1 MLIDQLRAGWA
12 KRFRGVTLWAWG
24 ILGFGVALLLLT
36 LILTQSFRLQWWF
49 PFLQSQLWKDLN
61 LSSWTPTLPET
72 AELSPGQSLD
82 PFTFRSPPTFLQIPH
97 QPFDLF
103 WPLLLVVI
111 GCSLLRFLPFSNRT
125 RVVVNTAILLI
136 MGRYLLWRSLS
147 TLNLSSAM
155 EALFSLLVFFNE
167 VIACFSFF
175 LGKTQSI
182 LSTDQQRRQEADQLS
197 QAILTGSF
205 LPSVDVLIPTYNE
218 PEFVVRRTAV
228 GCLAMDYPNKQVY
241 ILDDTRRPPIRQLA
255 AELGCRYLTRADNRY
270 AKAGNLN
277 HALPHSQGQL
287 IAVMDADF
295 VPFTNFL
302 TRTVGFFLKPEVA
315 LVQTPQS
322 FYNSDH
328 HVRNLGIDHLMHND
342 LAYFFEVNQSHRDY
356 FNASICC
363 GTSYVV
369 RRSHLRAVDGYLIRC
384 INEDSPT
391 SIKMLTRGL
400 QVVYLNEILSMGE
413 STRTYVDFI
422 KQRTRWHHSNY
433 QIFFCGDDIPIWKLG
448 WPQRIFFLSWYISC
462 FQPFFRLIFILTPML
477 SLALGFSPILAT
489 SEEFIYY
496 LLPWLLVIVLGHGWA
511 TEYRNTFLWNEV
523 YETILCWPLLRC
535 QLFAL
540 RSPFGLRF
548 KVTRKG
554 VQTDKRVYNLNLTWP
569 LLLGIGVMGI
579 SLVLYWT
586 SLRPAYAPRGSFGM
600 VMMSA
605 LLVYQMLLMAI
616 AFLAGI
622 DQPERRLV
630 DRFPL
635 RTSCLIQVPGG
646 DATQPPMSY
655 QGNTLNLS
663 EQGAYLQLDV
673 RLELSSDK
681 FIDLYLQDYDLWIPA
696 KICRQQTQKGSTQ
709 LALEFQ
715 DVDPQTNR
723 KLVEILYTT
732 MTWWKQ
738 SKKLGSLE
746 VAVALL
752 TSLVTLKPLL
762 RGRLFQGGS
771 H

>member
-1 MLIDQLRAGWA
+1 MRIDELRSGWA
-12 KRFRGVTLWAWG
+12 RRFRGVTFWAWG
-24 ILGFGVALLLLT
+24 ILGFGVALFLLT
-36 LILTQSFRLQWWF
+36 LILTQASSLQGWF
-49 PFLQSQLWKDLN
+49 PFWPPQIWEDLN
-61 LSSWTPTLPET
+61 VFSWTPAFPET
-72 AELSPGQSLD
+72 GELSPWQALD
-82 PFTFRSPPTFLQIPH
+82 PFTFRTFPLFLQVPH

-103 WPLLLVVI
+103 GPLLFVVI
-111 GCSLLRFLPFSNRT
+111 GCSLLRYLPFSNWARA
-125 RVVVNTAILLI
+125 VVNTAMLLI

-147 TLNLSSAM
+147 TLNLSSTI

-197 QAILTGSF
+197 QAILNRTY

-241 ILDDTRRPPIRQLA
+241 ILDDTRRPHIRQLA
-255 AELGCRYLTRADNRY
+255 AELGCHYLTRADNRH

-277 HALPHSQGQL
+277 NALPHSRGDL

-302 TRTVGFFLKPEVA
+302 TRTVGFFQDPEVA

-322 FYNSDH
+322 FYNPDH

-342 LAYFFEVNQSHRDY
+342 LAYFFEVSQSHRDY
-356 FNASICC
+356 FNAAICC

-433 QIFFCGDDIPIWKLG
+433 QIFFCGDDIPIWKLD
-448 WPQRIFFLSWYISC
+448 WPQRMFFLSWYISC
-462 FQPFFRLIFILTPML
+462 FQPFFRLIFILTPFL

-489 SEEFIYY
+489 GEELIYY
-496 LLPWLLVIVLGHGWA
+496 LLPWLLVIIMGHGWA

-540 RSPFGLRF
+540 RSPFGLHF

-554 VQTDKRVYNLNLTWP
+554 VQTDQRVYNLNLTWP
-569 LLLGIGVMGI
+569 LLVGIGVMGI
-579 SLVLYWT
+579 CLGLYWT
-586 SLRPAYAPRGSFGM
+586 SFRSQADLRGSFGM
-600 VMMSA
+600 GMMLI
-605 LLVYQMLLMAI
+605 LLVYQILLMAI

-635 RTSCLIQVPGG
+635 RTSCLVQVPGV
-646 DATQPPMSY
+646 DATEPPMSY
-655 QGNTLNLS
+655 PATTLNLS
-663 EQGAYLQLDV
+663 EHGACLQIDV
-673 RLELSSDK
+673 PIEISMGK
-681 FIDLYLQDYDLWIPA
+681 FIDFYLNEYDLWIRA

-709 LALEFQ
+709 LALQFQ
-715 DVDPQTNR
+715 AVDPQTNR

-746 VAVALL
+746 VAFALL
-752 TSLVTLKPLL
+752 SSLITLKPLR
-762 RGRLFQGGS
+762 RGRVSQTGS